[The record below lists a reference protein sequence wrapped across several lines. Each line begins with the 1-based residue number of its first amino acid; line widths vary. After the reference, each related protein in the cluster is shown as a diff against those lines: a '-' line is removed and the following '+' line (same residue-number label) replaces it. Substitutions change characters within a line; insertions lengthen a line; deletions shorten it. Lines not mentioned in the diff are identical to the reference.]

1 LESINELSK
10 HKNSLGL
17 HFGHIWPSHFGCVS
31 GFQDFATH
39 FWDEVLF
46 QDVVHIDD
54 LPFLGNA
61 QVALSILFSCVV
73 C

>member
-1 LESINELSK
+1 
-10 HKNSLGL
+10 
-17 HFGHIWPSHFGCVS
+17 
-31 GFQDFATH
+31 
-39 FWDEVLF
+39 
-46 QDVVHIDD
+46 VVHIDD